1 MKTWLG
7 LTTLSALV
15 LAAPLDAAAPVPKG
29 KDDPADVVVGK
40 LVGTYKVLRYEP
52 EGQTLSDEA
61 LKQMKVVMSKGDAK
75 GHVQAAFWFGEDST
89 NSKCDVLPGGH
100 YGEVDATYTNGLWK
114 GKTVKGIYTVDGDKI
129 TFCYAAIDKKRPNTF
144 SSKGDD
150 GRTLYVLSRVKE

>member
-7 LTTLSALV
+7 LTTLSALA
-15 LAAPLDAAAPVPKG
+15 LATSVAAETPIPKA
-29 KDDPADVVVGK
+29 KDDPAAIAVGK
-40 LVGTYKVLRYEP
+40 LVGAYKVLHYETQ
-52 EGQTLSDEA
+52 GQQWSAEQ
-61 LKQMKVVMSKGDAK
+61 LKEMKVVMSKGDAK
-75 GHVQAAFWFGEDST
+75 GHVQATFRVGEDST
-89 NSKCDVLPGGH
+89 DSKCDVLPGGR
-100 YGEVDATYTNGLWK
+100 YGEVDATYTNGPSK